1 MLTIVIW
8 SWDFEDNADDDGVD
22 DDVSISMMMMIGGS
36 AWAAVWLCRRQTRSH
51 RPAEAAI
58 LTHYSGGRDDATIG
72 RYNSVLAILY
82 ISVVQ
87 HTFGQ
92 HWHISVKIARIIRCS
107 NLIAMINSLA
117 TVQQWQLLRFHSCH
131 LLWMNPTWYATA
143 FRDVFFCPNKTPL
156 MNATDCRSFFCEP
169 RRVKWHYD
177 W

>member
-1 MLTIVIW
+1 MVKIMMMMMA
-8 SWDFEDNADDDGVD
+8 SMMM
-22 DDVSISMMMMIGGS
+22 VSIPMMMMIGGS

-92 HWHISVKIARIIRCS
+92 H
-107 NLIAMINSLA
+107 
-117 TVQQWQLLRFHSCH
+117 
-131 LLWMNPTWYATA
+131 
-143 FRDVFFCPNKTPL
+143 
-156 MNATDCRSFFCEP
+156 
-169 RRVKWHYD
+169 
-177 W
+177 